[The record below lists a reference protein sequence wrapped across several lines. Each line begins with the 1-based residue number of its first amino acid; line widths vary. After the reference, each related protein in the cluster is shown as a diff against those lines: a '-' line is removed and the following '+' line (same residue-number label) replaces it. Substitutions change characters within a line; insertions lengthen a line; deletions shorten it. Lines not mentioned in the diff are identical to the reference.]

1 VDSSQERLNQ
11 AQALW
16 DEYGPIVSRSLI
28 AYERDAERRKD
39 LLHDVF
45 LGIFESVDRITAART
60 PKAYV
65 LRIAHNIAADHVAR
79 EAKRGWVS
87 LDKEPACS
95 VSDPAV
101 HAAHLDEKQRL
112 ITAVCKLPMVY
123 RQVTVL
129 LLEDLKP
136 AEIAEA
142 LGLEP
147 GAVRVRLTRARSMLK
162 EAFK

>member
-1 VDSSQERLNQ
+1 MDSSRERLNQ

-16 DEYGPIVSRSLI
+16 DEYGPIVARSLI
-28 AYERDAERRKD
+28 AYERDLERRKD
-39 LLHDVF
+39 LLQDVF
-45 LGIFESVDRITAART
+45 LGVFESVNRITAAKT
-60 PKAYV
+60 PRAYV
-65 LRIAHNIAADHVAR
+65 LRIAHNIAADHIAR

-87 LDKEPACS
+87 LDDEPACS
-95 VSDPAV
+95 VSDPA
-101 HAAHLDEKQRL
+101 ALATRLDENQRL
-112 ITAVCKLPMVY
+112 IEAVRKLPMAY

-142 LGLEP
+142 LGLKP

-162 EAFK
+162 EALK